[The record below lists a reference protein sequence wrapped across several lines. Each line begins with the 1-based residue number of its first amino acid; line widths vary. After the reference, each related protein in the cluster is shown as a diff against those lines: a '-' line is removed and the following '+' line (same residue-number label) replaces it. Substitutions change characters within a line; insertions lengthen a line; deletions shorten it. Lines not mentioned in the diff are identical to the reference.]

1 MEPNDSHPQQQH
13 HFTSYFSTTTSTTTA
28 TTTPSP
34 TNGLLPPHQPTD
46 STTPTG
52 PHMLYPHSMGPS
64 TTATVTG
71 GGGAPVEAAAAAAA
85 AKRKRGR
92 PRKYG
97 TPEQAL
103 AAKKTASSNSAAAY
117 REKKEHQ
124 AGSSSTISSFSAYS
138 SKKSQHASLGK
149 KESASTYF
157 IKMAGLPKEQSVDP
171 VVILLNA
178 YPSCSFLFVAGNAG
192 HGFTPHVIT
201 VAEGETSACFLCW
214 EKANVLD
221 DLANVIDM
229 CWGSFL
235 LKFLME
241 MWLAFVVVEK
251 GCEKVFIGMHSEA
264 LHIHPSLCLFLSNI
278 DSQQDVTQ
286 KIMHFLQQSMRE
298 MCILSASGS
307 ILSAS
312 LSQPA
317 TSGGNISYEGRYEII
332 SLCGSYIRTNMGGR
346 AGGLSVCLSDTNG
359 QIIGGGVGG
368 PLKAAG
374 PVQVIVG
381 TFMLDNK
388 KGGSGKGHASGS
400 KLPSPVG
407 ASVPSFGFRSPVES
421 SLMNPAR
428 ANDDHPTIGGN
439 PFTMQ
444 PTSMHMTPTRPL
456 DWMSGPDVRTA
467 GYDFTG
473 RTGHGGPQ
481 SPENGDYE

>member
-1 MEPNDSHPQQQH
+1 MEPNDSHQQQQ
-13 HFTSYFSTTTSTTTA
+13 HFTSYFSTTTTTTA

-85 AKRKRGR
+85 AAKRKRGR

-124 AGSSSTISSFSAYS
+124 AG
-138 SKKSQHASLGK
+138 
-149 KESASTYF
+149 
-157 IKMAGLPKEQSVDP
+157 
-171 VVILLNA
+171 
-178 YPSCSFLFVAGNAG
+178 NAG

-201 VAEGETSACFLCW
+201 VAEGE
-214 EKANVLD
+214 ERKE
-221 DLANVIDM
+221 I
-229 CWGSFL
+229 GSQRIE
-235 LKFLME
+235 LM
-241 MWLAFVVVEK
+241 VE
-251 GCEKVFIGMHSEA
+251 ESIYTVSVN
-264 LHIHPSLCLFLSNI
+264 SR
-278 DSQQDVTQ
+278 D
-286 KIMHFLQQSMRE
+286 
-298 MCILSASGS
+298 ASGS

-332 SLCGSYIRTNMGGR
+332 SLCGSYVRTEVGGR
-346 AGGLSVCLSDTNG
+346 AGGLSVCLSDTSG

-388 KGGSGKGHASGS
+388 KGGSGKGDASGS

-407 ASVPSFGFRSPVES
+407 ASVPSFGFRSPIES

-444 PTSMHMTPTRPL
+444 PTSMHLTPTRPM
-456 DWMSGPDVRTA
+456 DWMSGPDVRTS
-467 GYDFTG
+467 GYEFTG